1 MPIQIGKRPENF
13 FNNPLGLLS
22 DCHRRIERFLYL
34 LITIARQARGCSLSD
49 EQAGAME
56 CALRYFSEAAPNHV
70 RDEEDSLFPRLRQR
84 QDQQVQQAMKRLA
97 TLEDEHV
104 VVERTHLEVERL
116 GKQWMENGPLNPDET
131 IAFSDLLAKLSRI
144 YHQHIH
150 IEEEEIFPLAANL
163 LERPVIEAIGK
174 EMAERRHIDV
184 EMQTAYHA

>member
-34 LITIARQARGCSLSD
+34 LITIARQARGGALSD
-49 EQAGAME
+49 EQVGAME

-70 RDEEDSLFPRLRQR
+70 RDEEDSLFPRLRERQGQQIQR
-84 QDQQVQQAMKRLA
+84 AMKQLA
-97 TLEDEHV
+97 SLEDEHV
-104 VVERTHLEVERL
+104 VVERTHLEVEQL
-116 GKQWMENGPLNPDET
+116 GKQWMEKGELSPDEAM
-131 IAFSDLLAKLSRI
+131 AFSDLLAKLSRI
-144 YHQHIH
+144 YHQHIR
-150 IEEEEIFPLAANL
+150 IEEKEIFPLAANL
-163 LERPVIEAIGK
+163 LEQSVVHEIGR